1 MGNELASI
9 IYTVYNQE
17 QYVRESLT
25 CALTQSYEPLEIV
38 VSDDGSSD
46 GTRAVIDK
54 VVNELGFERVDSEE
68 CGDSYLRAFQKGG
81 KKLVVNFNVQ
91 NRGICENFEY
101 AFGLTHG
108 ELVFTFGGDD
118 ISMPDRVE
126 RLMAAWIADGKRAKV
141 LASGGWL
148 MDVAGRDYQE
158 YRREVLNGAP
168 VGAFNAYARCVYD
181 DFPRID
187 QQLAAQTYEDSVY
200 GLRAQFFAPP
210 LYVDELLVRY
220 RFGSGV
226 STGGGYRRKMIRG
239 ARAVKASCEQLL
251 KDLETLKGLLS
262 EVSLSELRIR
272 FSMRIAHEEKFLRLL
287 DGRTTWER
295 WSGYVACRQDG
306 MTLKDLVIGMILVL
320 PRGLGDWLLSVLQ
333 RGKG

>member
-1 MGNELASI
+1 MRELASI
-9 IYTVYNQE
+9 VFTVYNQE
-17 QYVRESLT
+17 GYVRESLMS
-25 CALTQSYEPLEIV
+25 ALGQSYEPLEIV
-38 VSDDGSSD
+38 VSDDGSVD
-46 GTRAVIDK
+46 GTRMIIDQ
-54 VVNELGFERVDSEE
+54 VVAEAGFVRITDADMDS
-68 CGDSYLRAFQKGG
+68 CVRTFRKGG
-81 KKLVVNFNVQ
+81 KTLIVNFNAK
-91 NRGICENFEY
+91 NRGICGNFEY

-251 KDLETLKGLLS
+251 KDLEALKGLLS
-262 EVSLSELRIR
+262 EVSLSELRNR

-287 DGRTTWER
+287 DGRTLWER
-295 WSGYVACRQDG
+295 WSGYVAHRQGG

-320 PRGLGDWLLSVLQ
+320 PRCLGDWLLSVLQ